1 MLILMTNNN
10 VNVLDGKPGKV
21 IKNLAIPIFIYL
33 LISNSYNII
42 DGMWITGIGKAAIAG
57 VGTIMPLYSAVTG
70 IGSGIGT
77 GATSTISYF
86 IGLNDKKN
94 ADNTAVNSLILMLII
109 SIIITIILLLSL
121 RYYLSTFNIDENAF
135 NQSMMYGIPLFL
147 NSATFIFVGG
157 ITGIL
162 RGEGETKK
170 PMIASSIGLILDAI
184 LDPIFI
190 YTLGMGITGA
200 AISTVLTSIISLLI
214 LFYWMFIKKDTYLNF
229 SFKSF
234 KLNIPI
240 IKRILNVGIPASIE
254 LLTMTLATTGYL
266 WFVSSIG
273 GNYGTAIFTA
283 GNKLYYIGLIPISA
297 ICMALV
303 PVVGNAFGEHDYDK
317 IKESFNYACKIAV
330 ILGIFTTLCI
340 FIFAE
345 PLSFT
350 FAYTVETSDLLDAL
364 VEFLRISILAIPFLG
379 IGLPSTFLYQ
389 GLSKGFQSLVWTLFR
404 EVISSI
410 FFIYLFGFYF
420 SLGLIGIWIGL
431 LVGRTIAN
439 ILNFIFAKYTL
450 SHL

>member
-1 MLILMTNNN
+1 MTNNN

-94 ADNTAVNSLILMLII
+94 ADNTAVNSLILMIFI

-147 NSATFIFVGG
+147 NSVTFIFVGG

-317 IKESFNYACKIAV
+317 IKESFNYSCKIAV

-350 FAYTVETSDLLDAL
+350 FAYTVETSDLLNGL
-364 VEFLRISILAIPFLG
+364 VEFLRITVLAIPFLG

>member
-283 GNKLYYIGLIPISA
+283 GNK
-297 ICMALV
+297 
-303 PVVGNAFGEHDYDK
+303 
-317 IKESFNYACKIAV
+317 
-330 ILGIFTTLCI
+330 
-340 FIFAE
+340 
-345 PLSFT
+345 
-350 FAYTVETSDLLDAL
+350 
-364 VEFLRISILAIPFLG
+364 
-379 IGLPSTFLYQ
+379 
-389 GLSKGFQSLVWTLFR
+389 
-404 EVISSI
+404 
-410 FFIYLFGFYF
+410 
-420 SLGLIGIWIGL
+420 
-431 LVGRTIAN
+431 
-439 ILNFIFAKYTL
+439 
-450 SHL
+450 

>member
-94 ADNTAVNSLILMLII
+94 ADNTAVNSLILMIFI

-147 NSATFIFVGG
+147 NSVTFIFVGG

-184 LDPIFI
+184 LDPFFI

-317 IKESFNYACKIAV
+317 IKESFNYSCKIAV

-350 FAYTVETSDLLDAL
+350 FAYTVETSDLLNGL
-364 VEFLRISILAIPFLG
+364 VEFLRITVLAIPFLG

>member
-1 MLILMTNNN
+1 MTNNN

-94 ADNTAVNSLILMLII
+94 ADNTAVNSLILMIFI

-147 NSATFIFVGG
+147 NSVTFIFVGG

-184 LDPIFI
+184 LDPFFI

-317 IKESFNYACKIAV
+317 IKESFNYSCKIAV

-350 FAYTVETSDLLDAL
+350 FAYTVETSDLLNGL
-364 VEFLRISILAIPFLG
+364 VEFLRITVLAIPFLG